1 MVGNNRSDFFDGM
14 QIIAEND
21 GTFEV
26 SEYMAGKNENELHIY
41 LVTKSLTL
49 ALKDLIKGNKRKPIK
64 KYFKTGGMIGFTND
78 PIYSKGNISVQRIG
92 GSSMWNVAINKKSVG
107 RVLNAFTKEQAFSKA
122 QKEKFA
128 NGGEVNSSTQKLI
141 EQLKKNSN
149 ESVSDVMTNKQGEKY
164 RFRNWKLKYN
174 SASNFLVKLFEKAS
188 EENTGKS
195 YNRNFYNG
203 DYSFY
208 YNRPEMKNKPNG
220 SMQMRMLE
228 VLNRFKAGGMVEF
241 YDYKGVEIM
250 YEPNEKEY
258 YANDMVFYSLED
270 AHEYIDSGE
279 ANKTPKHIENLYR
292 RGAMAKGGNV
302 GSQDLYKLAEKMS
315 EKDFRNKF
323 LTLSKSEK
331 ENVESLIRLGDDK
344 KIALITILDKRNEPN
359 NNDFYR
365 QAYHYKAGGDVEDEK
380 VYIDLFEDYENIPAN
395 VQIILD
401 EYSESFEDGDYI
413 GMSKAQD
420 ELEQIGYTFNFYVD
434 GDAYGLRPTG
444 IKLSQLKG
452 YEDADE
458 E

>member
-1 MVGNNRSDFFDGM
+1 MAKGGLVSKSNYYIILKKGLTITNESYSDELYFD
-14 QIIAEND
+14 
-21 GTFEV
+21 T
-26 SEYMAGKNENELHIY
+26 
-41 LVTKSLTL
+41 
-49 ALKDLIKGNKRKPIK
+49 
-64 KYFKTGGMIGFTND
+64 FKTGIQYSNWGITAEQYKKLKNNDTITIKGSNVSWSWKFKVTRDMVESIREIKTN
-78 PIYSKGNISVQRIG
+78 
-92 GSSMWNVAINKKSVG
+92 NV
-107 RVLNAFTKEQAFSKA
+107 
-122 QKEKFA
+122 KFD

-228 VLNRFKAGGMVEF
+228 VLNTFKDGGMVEF
-241 YDYKGVEIM
+241 HDYKGIEIM

-279 ANKTPKHIENLYR
+279 ANKTPKHIVELYR

-302 GSQDLYKLAEKMS
+302 GSQDIHKLAEEIS

-344 KIALITILDKRNEPN
+344 KLALITILDKRDEPN
-359 NNDFYR
+359 NDDFYR
-365 QAYHYKAGGDVEDEK
+365 QAYHYKGGGDVEDEK
-380 VYIDLFEDYENIPAN
+380 VYIDYMNKEKGFKRDRIYFDSYAEAVEWGKKNFER
-395 VQIILD
+395 
-401 EYSESFEDGDYI
+401 
-413 GMSKAQD
+413 
-420 ELEQIGYTFNFYVD
+420 FNTDMINYV
-434 GDAYGLRPTG
+434 
-444 IKLSQLKG
+444 
-452 YEDADE
+452 
-458 E
+458 